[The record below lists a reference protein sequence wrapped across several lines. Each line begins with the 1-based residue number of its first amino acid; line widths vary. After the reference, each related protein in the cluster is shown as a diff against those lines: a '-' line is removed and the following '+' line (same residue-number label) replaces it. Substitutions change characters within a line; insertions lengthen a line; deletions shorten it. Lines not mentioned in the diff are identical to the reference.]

1 MAKGKKGKIDPEKF
15 GAALKAWSK
24 KKKIPLTKIAE
35 RMHQH
40 PNNLYAY
47 TKTHYGRPNILPTMG
62 RLVEIAD
69 ILEISLDQL
78 ARGPFGEGL
87 RDE

>member
-1 MAKGKKGKIDPEKF
+1 MAKNRIDPDKF

-24 KKKIPLTKIAE
+24 KRKIPLKQIAE

-40 PNNLYAY
+40 QNNIYAY
-47 TKTHYGRPNILPTMG
+47 TKERPGQTKIHPTLGRFI
-62 RLVEIAD
+62 EIAE
-69 ILEISLDQL
+69 ILEVSLDQL
-78 ARGPFGEGL
+78 AKGPCGEGL